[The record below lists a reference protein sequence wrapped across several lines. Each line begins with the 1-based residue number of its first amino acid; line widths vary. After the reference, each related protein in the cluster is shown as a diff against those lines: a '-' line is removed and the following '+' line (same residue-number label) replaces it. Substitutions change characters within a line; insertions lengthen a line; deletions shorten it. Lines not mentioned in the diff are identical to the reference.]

1 MTQTIELSGITL
13 TVDYDYSEDPGCYYT
28 KNGDGWPP
36 TEELIITDIRTDGN
50 ICDLLDSFDTVEK
63 IYDRLEEI
71 ILPYA
76 RDNYKN

>member
-13 TVDYDYSEDPGCYYT
+13 TIDFDYSYDPGCWRT